1 MTKVIAC
8 AHEKGG
14 VGKTTTTVNLGVGLA
29 RQGKNVLLLDADP
42 QGDLSKCLGVK
53 NPRELTNT
61 ISTVMDYLIAHSD
74 EDTYP
79 DFEYT
84 APIRQ
89 HTEGIDFI
97 PANASLAATEV
108 TLVNS
113 MSRETILRQYLDMVK
128 DKYDYVLIDCRPSL
142 GLTVVNA
149 LTAADSVIIPV
160 QAHILA
166 ADDMDALFKT
176 IGRVKRNLNPRLQVD
191 GIVMTM
197 VDSRTN
203 LSRNTI
209 RAVRDAYGS
218 LVRVFKSEIPF
229 AIRAAEVPEKGQS
242 IYAYDPNGRVAKA
255 YEALTKE
262 GSGEQIQEIALSQ
275 LHEFADHPFHVTD
288 DQSLRDMAESIRT
301 YGQLTPALVRPL
313 EDKPG
318 EYELVSG
325 NRRHRACRMAGLTHM
340 KVIVKEMTRDEAI
353 IQMVDANLQ
362 RESLFPSERAFAY
375 KMKLEAIRRQ
385 AGRPSKDN
393 SRQVV
398 GNLESADIVGKNSGE
413 SGRQVQRYIRLT
425 ELIQPLLTMV
435 DDRKIALNPA
445 VELSYLSH
453 EQQTDLL
460 DLMEAYDS
468 TPSLAQAQRLKQA
481 AKEGILDKNGI
492 DLVMREEKPNQK
504 EVFKL
509 PRERLAKYFTP
520 DTPLHKMEETI
531 VKALDFYYK
540 KLERDRQAKEYSR

>member
-1 MTKVIAC
+1 META
-8 AHEKGG
+8 
-14 VGKTTTTVNLGVGLA
+14 N
-29 RQGKNVLLLDADP
+29 
-42 QGDLSKCLGVK
+42 
-53 NPRELTNT
+53 TNT
-61 ISTVMDYLIAHSD
+61 KKPKISTLDDLFGLPP
-74 EDTYP
+74 T
-79 DFEYT
+79 
-84 APIRQ
+84 
-89 HTEGIDFI
+89 
-97 PANASLAATEV
+97 PA
-108 TLVNS
+108 
-113 MSRETILRQYLDMVK
+113 
-128 DKYDYVLIDCRPSL
+128 
-142 GLTVVNA
+142 
-149 LTAADSVIIPV
+149 
-160 QAHILA
+160 
-166 ADDMDALFKT
+166 
-176 IGRVKRNLNPRLQVD
+176 
-191 GIVMTM
+191 
-197 VDSRTN
+197 
-203 LSRNTI
+203 
-209 RAVRDAYGS
+209 
-218 LVRVFKSEIPF
+218 
-229 AIRAAEVPEKGQS
+229 
-242 IYAYDPNGRVAKA
+242 
-255 YEALTKE
+255 E

-301 YGQLTPALVRPL
+301 YGQLTPALARPL

-325 NRRHRACRMAGLTHM
+325 NRRHRACAMAGLTHM

-425 ELIQPLLTMV
+425 EPIQPLLTMV
-435 DDRKIALNPA
+435 DDKKIALNPA

-453 EQQTDLL
+453 DQQADLL

-481 AKEGILDKNGI
+481 AKEGILDRNGI

-520 DTPLHKMEETI
+520 DTPLQKMEDTI

-540 KLERDRQAKEYSR
+540 KLERDRQAREYSR